1 MKRDLRVLLLAAIFT
16 ASCAAAQ
23 EITPVIRVDNPPN
36 TAEQQA
42 KHYVILVSLDGFR
55 YDYPA
60 KYGAPHLQSM
70 AVDGASA
77 PQGMLP
83 SYPSLTFPNHLTLVT
98 GLYPEHHGIVAN
110 SFYDPARTPEQGQ
123 TYVYK
128 SKTNTDGSWYSG
140 TPLWSL
146 AEQQGMR
153 AACLFWP
160 GSEAEI
166 AGKRPSF
173 YEKFDDKL
181 NDAKR
186 VDQVIAWLGLPPE
199 QRPHFITMYF
209 SNVDHAGHTYGPDSE
224 EVRAAV
230 HHVDDVIGALQAK
243 LATLK
248 LPVDLIVVADHGM
261 VAVQGEPIDLS
272 SFADL
277 SDAHTEGS
285 LIYAKDEAAAE
296 KIYEQFKAHPDPRFS
311 VYRRAELPKDLNY
324 DSNARTGDPV
334 VVPNGPYEL
343 RTKPPAP
350 NWVSNKGEHGYDP
363 LKMPEM
369 KAIFFA
375 EGPDIKAG
383 VKLKTFQNADVYP
396 AIARLLQLRVPVSD
410 ATGHPVLPVLRD
422 SGPVVVK
429 AVQISGSHSHL
440 APKLE
445 EMSDDVPTKIGL
457 GVTPPVSLQ
466 FVSAEYT
473 DEARGAKISGT
484 VKLMLRIEKDGRP
497 SKIVVVKG
505 LGHGLD
511 QKAVEAA
518 SQSTFKPA
526 LKDGRPVVVEVMYE
540 TAFNIY

>member
-1 MKRDLRVLLLAAIFT
+1 MAMKRDLRVLLLAAIFT
-16 ASCAAAQ
+16 ASCVAAQ

-60 KYGAPHLQSM
+60 KYGAPHLQQM

-77 PQGMLP
+77 PEGMLP

-110 SFYDPARTPEQGQ
+110 SFYDPARTPDEGQ

-140 TPLWSL
+140 VPLWSL

-166 AGKRPSF
+166 AGKRPSY

-181 NDAKR
+181 DDAKR
-186 VDQVIAWLGLPPE
+186 VDQVIAWLNLPPE
-199 QRPHFITMYF
+199 QRPHLITMYF

-230 HHVDDVIGALQAK
+230 HHLDDVIGDLQAK

-248 LPVDLIVVADHGM
+248 LPVDLVVVADHGM
-261 VAVQGEPIDLS
+261 VAVQGDPIDLS
-272 SFADL
+272 TFADL

-311 VYRRAELPKDLNY
+311 VYRRANVPKELHY
-324 DSNARTGDPV
+324 DSNPREGDPV
-334 VVPNGPYEL
+334 VVPNGPYAL

-350 NWVSNKGEHGYDP
+350 NWVNNKGEHGYDP

-375 EGPDIKAG
+375 DGPDIRPGTKVA
-383 VKLKTFQNADVYP
+383 TFRNVAVYP
-396 AIARLLQLRVPVSD
+396 FLVRILGLIS
-410 ATGHPVLPVLRD
+410 
-422 SGPVVVK
+422 PVVDG
-429 AVQISGSHSHL
+429 Q
-440 APKLE
+440 LE
-445 EMSDDVPTKIGL
+445 TLS
-457 GVTPPVSLQ
+457 
-466 FVSAEYT
+466 
-473 DEARGAKISGT
+473 
-484 VKLMLRIEKDGRP
+484 
-497 SKIVVVKG
+497 
-505 LGHGLD
+505 
-511 QKAVEAA
+511 
-518 SQSTFKPA
+518 PA
-526 LKDGRPVVVEVMYE
+526 LTSHK
-540 TAFNIY
+540 